1 MSRPP
6 VAFATGNRGKLEE
19 ARRIFAA
26 AGGLETEGVAL
37 DLPEIQSLDLEEV
50 LRAKGREAARR
61 LRRPVI
67 VEETGFEIDAFG
79 GFPGPLVKWMLRAMG
94 AEGMA
99 RAALAAGAASGA
111 GAGATA
117 RCALMFLDAPGA
129 EDGRGA
135 PATSGDAHGQG
146 AGASSGAPEPGEVR
160 EVVAEGVARGRL
172 VLPPRGEGGFGWDP
186 VFRPD
191 GEERTFGE
199 LSGEEKDRIGH
210 RGRAWRALAAHL
222 AGPTPAPGPGP
233 GRPPGA
239 PGSRRRRRW

>member
-6 VAFATGNRGKLEE
+6 VAFVTGNRGKLEE
-19 ARRIFAA
+19 ARRILAA

-79 GFPGPLVKWMLRAMG
+79 GFPGPLVKWMLRALG

-99 RAALAAGAASGA
+99 RAALATAEASGA

-117 RCALMFLDAPGA
+117 RCALMFLDGPGA
-129 EDGRGA
+129 EAGRGA
-135 PATSGDAHGQG
+135 PATSGDAYGHG
-146 AGASSGAPEPGEVR
+146 AGASSEEPEPGDVR

-172 VLPPRGEGGFGWDP
+172 VLPPRGEKGFGWDP
-186 VFRPD
+186 VFQPD
-191 GEERTFGE
+191 GGERTFGE
-199 LSGEEKDRIGH
+199 LTGGEKDRIGH
-210 RGRAWRALAAHL
+210 RGKAWRALAERL
-222 AGPTPAPGPGP
+222 A
-233 GRPPGA
+233 RPE
-239 PGSRRRRRW
+239 RV